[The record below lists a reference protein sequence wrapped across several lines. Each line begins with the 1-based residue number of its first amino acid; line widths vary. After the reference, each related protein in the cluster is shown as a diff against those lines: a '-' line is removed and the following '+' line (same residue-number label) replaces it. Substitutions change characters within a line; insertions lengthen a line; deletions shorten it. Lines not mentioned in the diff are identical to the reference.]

1 MRTKVDKMNVSGTA
15 NCETEHEWT
24 LVGTIITLTMV
35 IMLGLYVVVIENFRN
50 YDIKHKSHKWSLNE
64 KTNNV

>member
-1 MRTKVDKMNVSGTA
+1 VDKMNVSGTA

-50 YDIKHKSHKWSLNE
+50 YDI
-64 KTNNV
+64 

>member
-1 MRTKVDKMNVSGTA
+1 MDEINVSGTA
-15 NCETEHEWT
+15 NWETEHEWT

-50 YDIKHKSHKWSLNE
+50 YEIKHKHKPHKWSLNE